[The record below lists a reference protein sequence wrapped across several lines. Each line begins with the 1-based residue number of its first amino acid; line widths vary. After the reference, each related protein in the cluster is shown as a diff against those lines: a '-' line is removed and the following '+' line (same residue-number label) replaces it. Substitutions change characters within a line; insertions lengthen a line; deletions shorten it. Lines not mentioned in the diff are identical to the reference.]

1 MKALIKISF
10 AFALLAVVI
19 TGCQQPGGNRTGSEY
34 MPDMGHSVAYE
45 ANYYNYYYNNTW
57 GSRDDYYEFAQP
69 KLPVKG
75 TIPRSSTGA
84 NGIAIPAS
92 AGSVP
97 YYYGD
102 SDEERLR
109 AQNEIVKNPLPITD
123 HGLSV
128 GKDLYKINCGICHG
142 DKGDGAGY
150 LVRDANPAKG
160 ITAGKYPVAPAN
172 LLNEEFVA
180 ASNGRYYHA
189 IMHGKNLMGG
199 YADKLSYNERW
210 NVIHYIRSLQA
221 KSQSLTYNQ
230 FENTFT
236 SNANDVPAGEIAVV
250 HVEEDHGGH
259 DAGHGDDHSHGHD
272 DDHGSHGNEHGHKVE
287 HDGHSHD
294 GDHGHDEKHE
304 EGHEHDGD
312 HKDHDKH

>member
-10 AFALLAVVI
+10 AFTLLAVVV
-19 TGCQQPGGNRTGSEY
+19 TGCQQPGGNSTGSEY

-57 GSRDDYYEFAQP
+57 GSREDYYTFAQP

-84 NGIAIPAS
+84 NGIAIPSS

-236 SNANDVPAGEIAVV
+236 SNAADTPAGEIAVAL
-250 HVEEDHGGH
+250 VEEDHTGH
-259 DAGHGDDHSHGHD
+259 DEAHGKDHGHGDSHADHETHG
-272 DDHGSHGNEHGHKVE
+272 DH
-287 HDGHSHD
+287 
-294 GDHGHDEKHE
+294 HGHDERIDVHHHDGGHGHE
-304 EGHEHDGD
+304 EEVE
-312 HKDHDKH
+312 HKDHDKHDH

>member
-160 ITAGKYPVAPAN
+160 I
-172 LLNEEFVA
+172 
-180 ASNGRYYHA
+180 
-189 IMHGKNLMGG
+189 
-199 YADKLSYNERW
+199 SYNERW

-259 DAGHGDDHSHGHD
+259 DAGHGDDHSHGH
-272 DDHGSHGNEHGHKVE
+272 EWT
-287 HDGHSHD
+287 
-294 GDHGHDEKHE
+294 
-304 EGHEHDGD
+304 
-312 HKDHDKH
+312 